1 MIDGKLFEKCHQEAA
16 KLSENLASHGQKI
29 VFAESCTA
37 GLVSAILA
45 QIPGISQHLC
55 GSLVTYRESA
65 KTDWLTIDPSLIAL
79 HSAVSSEVTLAMV
92 QSALSM
98 TNDADVAVAI
108 TGHLEPNASPIGT
121 MSYIGLSRRRDQ
133 EITLATMV
141 KISLTA
147 KDRTTRQW
155 QAACGALEVANEFY
169 HGISCDDGTNPV

>member
-1 MIDGKLFEKCHQEAA
+1 MIDEKLFEKCHHQAA
-16 KLSENLASHGQKI
+16 ELSKNLESHGQRI

-65 KTDWLTIDPSLIAL
+65 KTDWLSIDPTLISL

-98 TNDADVAVAI
+98 TNEADVAVAI
-108 TGHLEPNASPIGT
+108 TGHLEANASKIGT
-121 MSYIGLSRRRDQ
+121 IAYIGLGRRSDR
-133 EITLATMV
+133 EIQLDTV
-141 KISLTA
+141 VEISLTA
-147 KDRTTRQW
+147 KDRTARQW
-155 QAACGALEVANEFY
+155 QAASEALKVANEFFR
-169 HGISCDDGTNPV
+169 GISCCDEANPV